1 MRFLGNAD
9 RLILISCKSYYLV
22 NRIKLLPVRHYLEL
36 CSTSEGEKSLLSAL
50 GTPAISDKEL
60 MFLNII
66 SKLPLQ
72 FFFTDSRGII
82 SEIKA
87 KKKNHKNI

>member
-1 MRFLGNAD
+1 MRFLGNAE
-9 RLILISCKSYYLV
+9 RLILISCKNYYLV

-50 GTPAISDKEL
+50 GTPTISDKEL

-72 FFFTDSRGII
+72 FFSPPTHVASPQRLKQK
-82 SEIKA
+82 EKEA
-87 KKKNHKNI
+87 